1 MDHRRDNAARITKDR
16 LGDRSDHSSRP
27 ERASLPALFIGFLKV
42 SFFSTGG
49 GGGIVFARRLVVEQS
64 SWMDDHDFAEIL
76 SLCQF
81 MPGPNL
87 VGVAVWV
94 GSRLR
99 GMTGAIASL
108 TGFTVIPL
116 TIGFWLGT
124 WCLRNTD
131 LAILQG
137 ILGGVSAAAAG
148 IGTGL
153 RLLAPYRDR
162 PIALLFAALA
172 FAGLVFTKLPLLMI
186 IVALVPLSVTIAAI
200 SRAREQ

>member
-1 MDHRRDNAARITKDR
+1 
-16 LGDRSDHSSRP
+16 
-27 ERASLPALFIGFLKV
+27 LPALFIGFLKV